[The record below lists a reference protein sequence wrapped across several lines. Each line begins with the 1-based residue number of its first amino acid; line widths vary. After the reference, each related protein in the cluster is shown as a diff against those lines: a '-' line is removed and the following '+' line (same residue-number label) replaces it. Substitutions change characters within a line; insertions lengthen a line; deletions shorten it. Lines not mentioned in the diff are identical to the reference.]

1 MSARTMYLMLK
12 KTLIMGTLSLELFA
26 NALSK
31 QTASAAKSIN
41 IKSNNFKEFASNELA
56 TSKELINEVYKNNFA
71 QPDVLDTNDYINQ
84 DNLEASYLVKNNSS
98 NTNSVDY
105 DLTISQDI
113 EVVDEEK
120 RQELLRAENQE
131 KIQVICAKNSIT
143 YKEFNI
149 FACVCIKEAKVYSE
163 SLNNYNEVYADA
175 YATTNAFYNR
185 VHSNKW
191 RVTVNNS
198 SKDNAGENIYGQ
210 ITAPGQSQVY
220 ETNAYTNIL
229 NVDKTGHPAYQAV
242 IDMLYTEMPMHDYLS
257 FKAANCDPN
266 NKEQFVSGGNLY
278 HDKLDYLDRYINED
292 EPVLVLARK

>member
-1 MSARTMYLMLK
+1 MSTRTMYLMLK
-12 KTLIMGTLSLELFA
+12 KALIMGTLSLELYTNIFTKHSP
-26 NALSK
+26 NV
-31 QTASAAKSIN
+31 AKSLN
-41 IKSNNFKEFASNELA
+41 IKSDNFKEFASNELDI
-56 TSKELINEVYKNNFA
+56 SKELINEIYKA
-71 QPDVLDTNDYINQ
+71 QTDVLKTQDYIKQ
-84 DNLEASYLVKNNSS
+84 DNLEASYLVKNN
-98 NTNSVDY
+98 NITNSVDY

-120 RQELLRAENQE
+120 RQELLKAENQE

-143 YKEFNI
+143 YEEFNI

-185 VHSNKW
+185 VHSTKW
-191 RVTVNNS
+191 RVSINKS

-220 ETNAYTNIL
+220 ENNSYTNLLDI
-229 NVDKTGHPAYQAV
+229 DKTGHPAYQAV
-242 IDMLYTEMPMHDYLS
+242 IDMLYTEIPMHDYLS

-266 NKEQFVSGGNLY
+266 DKEQFVSGGNLY

-292 EPVLVLARK
+292 EQVLVLTRK